1 MIALGASAQSRLSRF
16 NASDIA
22 VALECTY
29 ARHLCD
35 TLHVMADQ
43 FEIELQ
49 GLVTKVARDLAQDI
63 TRLILRRLGIEGAAS
78 RAASGNKA
86 RRASAGAVS
95 KTLRQAGKSRPKRP
109 GAPAGKA
116 KGRPARPP
124 SPRASAEERAAIIE
138 KIAGVVEKSEG
149 LSVGEIERESG
160 LSRAA
165 VASALKLLKEQG
177 RAFMGGTKRFA
188 RYAST
193 QAAADQASLGAR
205 GGAA

>member
-1 MIALGASAQSRLSRF
+1 
-16 NASDIA
+16 
-22 VALECTY
+22 
-29 ARHLCD
+29 
-35 TLHVMADQ
+35 MADQ

-49 GLVTKVARDLAQDI
+49 GLVTKVARDLVQDI

-78 RAASGNKA
+78 RASGNKA
-86 RRASAGAVS
+86 HRASAGAVS

-109 GAPAGKA
+109 GVPSGKA
-116 KGRPARPP
+116 KGRPARSSPL
-124 SPRASAEERAAIIE
+124 PRASAEERAAMIE

-165 VASALKLLKEQG
+165 VASALKLLKEQR

-193 QAAADQASLGAR
+193 QAAADQASLDAR